1 MINTY
6 YKLVRDNI
14 PQLIKKEGKK
24 AIIKKIEKSDFKY
37 YLKIKLKEEVDEIL
51 KSESKSDLTERIA
64 DVIEVIDYLAEEY
77 NINKSEITKAK
88 KDKLTKKGKYDK
100 RTLLIV
106 TEDYE

>member
-1 MINTY
+1 MKTY

-14 PQLIKKEGKK
+14 PELIKKDGKK

-51 KSESKSDLTERIA
+51 KTESKIELTQRIA
-64 DVIEVIDYLAEEY
+64 DVVEVINYLTKEY
-77 NINKSEITKAK
+77 NINQSDINKAQ
-88 KDKLTKKGKYDK
+88 KDKLHKKGKYNK